1 MSILPNGE
9 GIEVFDIKS
18 NNDGDIVNFIVTHEL
33 ISKIKNPV
41 CLDIGAD
48 QGIWGLCIKHQ
59 NPDAHILFFE
69 PNPYSYIKLQNK
81 LMGMNNM
88 NVFNIAIS
96 DKPGKLNLTFEGGN
110 SNSRGNDGHIVECDI
125 IDNFIKNYHHIDIVK
140 IDTEGHDL
148 KVLRGLLQFVKN
160 ARIGAIV
167 TEFSTYWYGNT
178 IEECVN
184 NTYPV
189 LLEYVR
195 LYKYCYALSRRGDL
209 YLVGPINQDNIIT
222 FICEH
227 YERHLQTDLYFC
239 NTELTTIHKYTYEPN
254 KYYA

>member
-1 MSILPNGE
+1 MSLLPNGE
-9 GIEVFDIKS
+9 GIEVFGIKS

-33 ISKIKNPV
+33 ISKIKTPL

-59 NPDAHILFFE
+59 NSDAHILFFE
-69 PNPYSYIKLQNK
+69 PNPYSYIKLQYN
-81 LMGMNNM
+81 LMNM
-88 NVFNIAIS
+88 KDMSVFNIAIS
-96 DKPGKLNLTFEGGN
+96 DKPGKLNLTFEDGC
-110 SNSRGNDGHIVECDI
+110 SNSRGNNGNIVQCDI
-125 IDNFIKNYHHIDIVK
+125 IDNFIKNYNYIDIIK
-140 IDTEGHDL
+140 IDTEGHDMII
-148 KVLRGLLQFVKN
+148 LRSLLSFVKD

-167 TEFSTYWYGNT
+167 TEFSTFWYGDT
-178 IEECVN
+178 LEECIN
-184 NTYPV
+184 NIYTL
-189 LLEYVR
+189 LLEYIR

-209 YLVGPINQDNIIT
+209 YLVGPINEDNIIT

-239 NTELTTIHKYTYEPN
+239 NIELRTITKYTYEPG